1 MIKMRKLLS
10 ESDES
15 EYKKYLEIYKEELV
29 RLKKATEMIEKTINN
44 PDFKILS
51 IGSGFDGIISKMRN
65 ASSSLETS
73 LDRIPQWIRIEKNK
87 LNKE

>member
-10 ESDES
+10 ESES
-15 EYKKYLEIYKEELV
+15 EFKRYLEIYKEELV
-29 RLKKATEMIEKTINN
+29 RLKKATEMIEKTIND
-44 PDFKILS
+44 PDFKILP
-51 IGSGFDGIISKMRN
+51 IGSGLDGIISKMRN

-73 LDRIPQWIRIEKNK
+73 IDRIPQWIRIEKNK